1 VAMENIPLWHE
12 RDLSNSANER
22 FIIPISMIL
31 LDEMLNLMTNVV
43 SQLTVNIH
51 RITSNLELT
60 KGQIYAEFV
69 LEALIKKGIP
79 RLEAYRNIQKVAF
92 SSNDNEQRFY
102 EAVKKDPTISKIL
115 SSEELKSIFDA
126 RSHLSAS
133 SKIID
138 NVSRMVDSTRKK
150 FFHNSI

>member
-1 VAMENIPLWHE
+1 
-12 RDLSNSANER
+12 
-22 FIIPISMIL
+22 MIL

-43 SQLTVNIH
+43 SQLTINID
-51 RITSNLELT
+51 RITSNLEIT

-69 LEALIKKGIP
+69 LQALIKKGIP

-92 SSNDNEQRFY
+92 SSNDNEQCFY

-133 SKIID
+133 SKIIE
-138 NVSRMVDSTRKK
+138 NVSKTVHSIYEK
-150 FFHNSI
+150 FFPNSI

>member
-1 VAMENIPLWHE
+1 MENIPLWHE

-138 NVSRMVDSTRKK
+138 NASRMVHSTHKK